1 MNQQQKYADDLQRE
15 SNIDKIR
22 RATAKVKAQREVENR
37 EELDFDSL
45 GYIGGDNE

>member
-1 MNQQQKYADDLQRE
+1 MSEQKLADDLQRE

-37 EELDFDSL
+37 DELDFDKL
-45 GYIGGDNE
+45 DYIGGDNE